1 MKMFKVMK
9 TSSYKDLKGN
19 VRPVV
24 IYMKANTIEEV
35 EEHLGAVNIWLAE
48 EV

>member
-1 MKMFKVMK
+1 
-9 TSSYKDLKGN
+9 
-19 VRPVV
+19 
-24 IYMKANTIEEV
+24 MKANTIEEV